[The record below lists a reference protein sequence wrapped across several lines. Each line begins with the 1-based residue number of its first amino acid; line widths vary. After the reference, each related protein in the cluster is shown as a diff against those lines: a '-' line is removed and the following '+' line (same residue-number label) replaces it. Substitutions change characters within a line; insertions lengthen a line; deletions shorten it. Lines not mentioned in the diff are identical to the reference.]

1 MKKLSKMTMYVVCSS
16 VCLVLMFGC
25 RQQDRAADV
34 TGEQAFDFDLTDAV
48 SPTESTQRS
57 AFFGDLH
64 VHTANSFDAFNF
76 GVRATADDAYRY
88 AKGEVIDHPAGY
100 PIRLR
105 GGPLDFYGVSDHAEY
120 LGAVPAL
127 ADPDHPLATHRLAKI
142 IQSGDPNDA
151 AEAFSTLGAIITQGR
166 PVPDLDAASVI
177 RSAWQANI
185 EAAERHN
192 KPGEFTT
199 FIAYEYT
206 SNPDGAGLHRNV
218 IFASERAPEAPY
230 GGADSLNPEDLWDWL
245 DSIRAEGIEALA
257 IPHNSNVS
265 LGKMFQTIDWAG
277 APIDQAYADQ
287 RSRNEPLIEITQVK
301 GTSETH
307 PLLSPNDEWASFEVW
322 KFSRTV
328 VNEDGSVSRVSGA
341 TEGAYAR
348 DALRKGLEL
357 ELSAGANPYDFG
369 FIGSSDGHD
378 ASSPIEEDQ
387 YFGKLGLFDGS
398 AEARGSLK
406 STTQSALGVDTLEWG
421 ASGLAGVWAEENT
434 RDSIYAALRRKETFA
449 TSGPRIQVRF
459 FAGYDYPLQIEKMP
473 ETILN
478 AYAGGVPMG
487 GELLARE
494 NKTPRFLVWALRDP
508 RDSWL
513 QRVQIVKGWID
524 NQGTHE
530 RIFDVACSDGMKPDP
545 VTYRCPGNR
554 ASVDLSDCGFSID
567 RGDVELK
574 TVWVDPTF
582 DANQRAFYYVRAIQ
596 NPTCRWSTWDA
607 LRAGEEPS
615 SRVSATIQ
623 ERAWS
628 SPIWYRP
635 SH

>member
-1 MKKLSKMTMYVVCSS
+1 MKKLSKMTMDVVCSS

-25 RQQDRAADV
+25 GQQDRAADV
-34 TGEQAFDFDLTDAV
+34 TGEQASDFNLTDAV
-48 SPTESTQRS
+48 SPTKSTQRS

-151 AEAFSTLGAIITQGR
+151 NEAFSTLGAIITQGR
-166 PVPDLDAASVI
+166 PVPDLDATAVI

-185 EAAERHN
+185 EAAERHYV
-192 KPGEFTT
+192 PGEFTT

-230 GGADSLNPEDLWDWL
+230 GGAESLNPEDLWDWL
-245 DSIRAEGIEALA
+245 DSIRAEGMEALA

-277 APIDQAYADQ
+277 APIDQAYADR

-322 KFSRTV
+322 KLSRTV
-328 VNEDGSVSRVSGA
+328 VNEDGFVSRVSGA
-341 TEGAYAR
+341 TDGAYAR

-434 RDSIYAALRRKETFA
+434 RESIYAALRRKETFA

-478 AYAGGVPMG
+478 AYANGVPMG

-513 QRVQIVKGWID
+513 QRIQIVKGWID
-524 NQGTHE
+524 NEGTHE

-545 VTYRCPGNR
+545 VTYRCPENG

-582 DANQRAFYYVRAIQ
+582 DAGQRAFYYVRAIQ

-615 SRVSATIQ
+615 SRVPATIQ

>member
-1 MKKLSKMTMYVVCSS
+1 MKKLSKLTMKVVCSS
-16 VCLVLMFGC
+16 LCLVLTFGC
-25 RQQDRAADV
+25 GQQDLADDAI
-34 TGEQAFDFDLTDAV
+34 GESAFDFDRNDAV
-48 SPTESTQRS
+48 SRTESTQRS

-105 GGPLDFYGVSDHAEY
+105 GGSLDFYGVSDHAEY

-127 ADPDHPLATHRLAKI
+127 ANPDHPLATHPLAEI
-142 IQSGDPNDA
+142 IQSDDPNDA
-151 AEAFSTLGAIITQGR
+151 TEAFSTLGAVITQGR
-166 PVPDLDAASVI
+166 PVPGLDAAAVI

-265 LGKMFQTIDWAG
+265 LGKMFETTDWTG

-287 RSRNEPLIEITQVK
+287 RSRNEPLVEITQVK

-322 KFSRTV
+322 KLSRTV
-328 VNEDGSVSRVSGA
+328 VNDDGSVSRLSGA
-341 TEGAYAR
+341 TEGGFAR

-357 ELSAGANPYDFG
+357 ELSAGTNPYDFG

-398 AEARGSLK
+398 AETRGSLK
-406 STTQSALGVDTLEWG
+406 RTTPSALGVDTLEWG

-434 RDSIYAALRRKETFA
+434 RESIYAALRRKETFA

-459 FAGYDYPLQIEKMP
+459 FAGYDYPLQIENMP
-473 ETILN
+473 ETIVN

-487 GELLARE
+487 GELFARE
-494 NKTPRFLVWALRDP
+494 GKAPRFLVWALRDP

-513 QRVQIVKGWID
+513 QRAQIVKGWID

-530 RIFDVACSDGMKPDP
+530 RIFDVACSDEMKPDP
-545 VTYRCPGNR
+545 VTYRCPENG

-574 TVWVDPTF
+574 TVWVDPAF
-582 DANQRAFYYVRAIQ
+582 DANQRAFYYLRAIQ

-615 SRVSATIQ
+615 SKVPATIQ

-635 SH
+635 SR